1 MIDFNE
7 YKQKFHDAALVRGY
21 TEVLIKK
28 VLNYAEKLNVQDLP
42 IIYDQLHLSFLLGID
57 YEYLLSVSNSP
68 VSFYKHYEIPKR
80 DGGTRS
86 IEEPLPLL
94 KEAQEWILDNI
105 LEPKSK
111 DYVSP
116 YAKAF
121 MKSISLRDNARFHR
135 GKKIVVA
142 LDLHDFFGSVH
153 MGAVYGIFK
162 KMGYTKSVTTMLA
175 KLCVLRNS
183 LPQGA
188 PTSPMLS
195 NMMFYGLDKK
205 IFHYCVV
212 RKIRYTRYADDMTFS
227 GDDFNVRNL
236 INYIGMVVGK
246 RKFKLNEKKTKVM
259 GQGTVQRVTG
269 VVVNKK
275 LQVSKSYRDKVRQEV
290 YYSIKYGFADHMRHI
305 ALPAWIQTPEVYR
318 NHLLGKVNYI
328 LQINPKDEEFIK
340 YAKWLKD
347 DEA

>member
-7 YKQKFHDAALVRGY
+7 YKKKFHDAALVKGY
-21 TEVLIKK
+21 NEELIEK
-28 VLNYAEKLNVQDLP
+28 VLKYAEKLNAQDLP

-57 YEYLLSVSNSP
+57 YDYLLSVSNSP

-80 DGGTRS
+80 NGGTRP

-94 KEAQEWILDNI
+94 KEAQEWILDKI

-111 DYVSP
+111 DFVSP

-121 MKSISLRDNARFHR
+121 MKNVSLRDNARFHR
-135 GKKIVVA
+135 GKKVVVA

-153 MGAVYGIFK
+153 TGAVYGIFK
-162 KMGYTKSVTTMLA
+162 KMGYTKAVTTMLT
-175 KLCVLRNS
+175 KLCILRNS

-195 NMMFYGLDKK
+195 NMMFYNLDKT
-205 IFHYCVV
+205 IFHYCVT
-212 RKIRYTRYADDMTFS
+212 RGIRYTRYADDMTFS

-236 INYIGMVVGK
+236 INYINMVVGK
-246 RKFKLNEKKTKVM
+246 KRFSLNKEKTKVM

-269 VVVNKK
+269 VIVNKK
-275 LQVSKSYRDKVRQEV
+275 LQVSKSYRDRVRQEV
-290 YYSIKYGFADHMRHI
+290 YYSIKYGFADHMKQI

-318 NHLLGKVNYI
+318 NHLLGKVNFI
-328 LQINPKDEEFIK
+328 LQINPKDEEFIR
-340 YAKWLKD
+340 YANWLK
-347 DEA
+347 EYSF